1 MSARVVAMEVF
12 ARAFHR
18 EAYASELI
26 DEVTATKPDLS
37 PADRRLAV
45 QLVLGVTRRR
55 ATLDAVLRHAV
66 TRGLENVEPPLLD
79 VLRLGAYQLLFLSQ
93 IPAHAAV
100 HESVELAEWAQ
111 RPAARGFL
119 NGALRKV
126 SELTT
131 EQHADSV
138 GPDALPLDRPHKSRT
153 QTARFRKLARPV
165 FPDPR
170 GLPVEYLA
178 DAFSWPRWLA
188 ARWMARHGF
197 EECVRLGFHFN
208 APPPVWL
215 RVNGLQGM
223 REAYRVQLLAAQ
235 IDADPGPNPF
245 ALRLRETVPI
255 KQLPGFNEGLV
266 SVQDVAS
273 MAVAQALAPDP
284 HWRILDLC
292 SAPGGKT
299 THLAELMRDQGR
311 IDACD
316 IRQDRL
322 ATVAKLAKRLQL
334 KSIHTH
340 LVPGD
345 APPRLPAPGEYD
357 AALVDVPC
365 SNTGVLGRRPEV
377 RWRLSPNEFPHL
389 ITLQTRLLLTAL
401 EAVKPGGVVVYST
414 CSIEPDENRGVVE
427 AARRSKLRFSVEGE
441 QVSIP
446 GQPSDG
452 GYWCRLRRAG

>member
-1 MSARVVAMEVF
+1 MEVF
-12 ARAFHR
+12 ARAFNR

-26 DEVTATKPDLS
+26 DEVTAAKPDLS
-37 PADRRLAV
+37 SADRRLAV

-55 ATLDAVLRHAV
+55 ATLDAVLRTAV
-66 TRGLENVEPPLLD
+66 TRPLENVEPRLMD
-79 VLRLGAYQLLFLSQ
+79 VLRLGAYQILFLSQ

-100 HESVELAEWAQ
+100 HATVELAEWAE

-126 SELTT
+126 SEL
-131 EQHADSV
+131 V
-138 GPDALPLDRPHKSRT
+138 GDAVTDQVAPDALPLDRPHKSRT
-153 QTARFRKLARPV
+153 QTARFRKLKAPI
-165 FPDPR
+165 FADPR
-170 GLPVEYLA
+170 ALPVEYLA
-178 DAFSWPRWLA
+178 EAFSWPAWLA
-188 ARWMARHGF
+188 ARWLHRHGF
-197 EECVRLGFHFN
+197 EECVRLGFYFN

-215 RVNGLQGM
+215 RVNSLQST
-223 REAYRVQLLAAQ
+223 REAYRVQLLAQQ
-235 IDADPGPNPF
+235 IDADPGPNPL
-245 ALRLRETVPI
+245 ALKLRETVPV
-255 KQLPGFNEGLV
+255 KQLPGFGDGLV
-266 SVQDVAS
+266 SVQDVTS

-284 HWRILDLC
+284 GWRILDLC

-299 THLAELMRDQGR
+299 THLAELMRDKGR

-322 ATVAKLAKRLQL
+322 ATVAKLAKRLKL
-334 KSIHTH
+334 TSIHTH

-345 APPRLPAPGEYD
+345 APPRLPAPGDYD

-389 ITLQTRLLLTAL
+389 IALQTRLLLTAL
-401 EAVKPGGVVVYST
+401 EAVRPGGVVVYST

-427 AARRSKLRFSVEGE
+427 AARRSNLRFSVEGE
-441 QVSIP
+441 QISIP